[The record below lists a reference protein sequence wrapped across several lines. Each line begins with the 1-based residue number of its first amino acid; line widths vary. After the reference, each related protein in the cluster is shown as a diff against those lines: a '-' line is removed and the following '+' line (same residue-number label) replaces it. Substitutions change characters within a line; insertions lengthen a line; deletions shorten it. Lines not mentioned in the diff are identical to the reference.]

1 MNIYAQSDVGLVR
14 DENQD
19 SYFTKDI
26 SDTEKFI
33 IVCDGMG
40 GMNCGSLAS
49 TMAVDIISQNFL
61 ERYNSEMVGSDI
73 LSLLSQ
79 VVLEANKAVFDKAN
93 SDSACSGMGTTVIVA
108 LLKDNK
114 LHMVHA
120 GDSRV
125 YIISKDN
132 ITQVT
137 KDHSLVQ
144 EMHDCGEIS
153 AEEMQNHPRKNII
166 TRALGVFENLELDKS
181 MIEIKSDDII
191 LACTDGLTNQL
202 TDQEILSICSKYGL
216 NESLTRLID
225 QAKSSGGKDN
235 ITVVLISR

>member
-1 MNIYAQSDVGLVR
+1 MNIYAQSDIGLVR

-108 LLKDNK
+108 LLNDNK

>member
-1 MNIYAQSDVGLVR
+1 MKIYAQSDIGLVR

-49 TMAVDIISQNFL
+49 TMAVNVISQNFL
-61 ERYNSEMVGSDI
+61 ERYNSEMSESDI
-73 LSLLSQ
+73 LSLLSK
-79 VVLEANKAVFDKAN
+79 VVVEANHVVFEKAN
-93 SDSACSGMGTTVIVA
+93 SDSSYSGMGTTVIAVF
-108 LLKDNK
+108 LKGNK
-114 LHMVHA
+114 LHIVNA
-120 GDSRV
+120 GDSRM

-132 ITQVT
+132 ITQIT

-153 AEEMQNHPRKNII
+153 EEEMQNHPKKNII
-166 TRALGVFENLELDKS
+166 TRALGAFEELELDRS
-181 MIEIKSDDII
+181 VMNIKSDDII

-202 TDQEILSICSKYGL
+202 TDQEILNICSEYGL
-216 NESLTRLID
+216 NESLIKLID
-225 QAKSSGGKDN
+225 RAKSSGGKDN
-235 ITVVLISR
+235 ITVVLIGR

>member
-1 MNIYAQSDVGLVR
+1 MNIYAQSDIGLVR